1 MREELYLGS
10 VITLPLGDGQAGEPA
25 QVTLT
30 VVDAA
35 DSVEGFVGIRSFVV
49 LGTDDLTTQVLAHK
63 AAAQALRQELD
74 FVQNTRSWKITA
86 PLRKFKGRGAS

>member
-10 VITLPLGDGQAGEPA
+10 VITLPLGDGRAGEPA

-49 LGTDDLTTQVLAHK
+49 LASDDLTTQVLAHK

-74 FVQNTRSWKITA
+74 FVRNTRSWKITA